1 MLMQPEYN
9 MFQIIKLLY
18 LMNYLLMTATI
29 KEMTKQ
35 WLKNV
40 RKKKVIKELHI
51 NSMIRNWQRWKE
63 KKNI

>member
-40 RKKKVIKELHI
+40 RKKKEVITPHK
-51 NSMIRNWQRWKE
+51 
-63 KKNI
+63 